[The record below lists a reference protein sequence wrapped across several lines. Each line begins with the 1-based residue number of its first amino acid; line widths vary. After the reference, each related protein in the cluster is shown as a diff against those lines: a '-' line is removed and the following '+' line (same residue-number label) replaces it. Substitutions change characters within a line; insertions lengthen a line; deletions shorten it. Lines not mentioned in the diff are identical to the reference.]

1 MVINRD
7 WLSGGLRVD
16 NNRLHAV
23 TKVYMIRFT
32 SNG

>member
-23 TKVYMIRFT
+23 TKV
-32 SNG
+32 